1 MLLHDTDTDR
11 DEAKCPGDTH
21 IAQIGHTEIAMEHF
35 LGSRLECKFISVFAQ
50 NCMQKVKISRW
61 RTTNLRPMKL
71 LLFHYFLYIY

>member
-35 LGSRLECKFISVFAQ
+35 LGSRLECNIHFSF
-50 NCMQKVKISRW
+50 C
-61 RTTNLRPMKL
+61 TKL
-71 LLFHYFLYIY
+71 HAKSKNQSMANY